1 MPDDAPD
8 PSFDALLA
16 DPRMALRRPPPH
28 VSLTDLRRAANAFQ
42 ARAPKS
48 EVASV
53 ADHVVL
59 GPGGPITVRLYRPT
73 IERTAAILFCH
84 GGGFILGNLDT
95 HDAMCRTLANSSGR
109 TVVAVDY
116 RLAPEHP
123 FPAALDDAQA
133 ALEWL
138 RREARSLDLDPDPD
152 PDRIAVAG
160 DSAGG
165 HIALGLALRCRDED
179 IPLDHIGLIYPL
191 LDPAGG
197 SASAVQFAQGYMLTA
212 SFLEWAW
219 NAYRGEGVA
228 DPWFDLTHADL
239 HGLPPTTIVTA
250 QFDPLRDEGEAL
262 ARRLGDAEVDVALRR
277 HPGMIHGFAGL
288 PQLTPVA
295 NEAIAFIAARI
306 AASQISAPRISAAP
320 SGSHRRGE

>member
-1 MPDDAPD
+1 MPMPDNAPD
-8 PSFDALLA
+8 PAFGALLA

-42 ARAPKS
+42 ARAPKA
-48 EVASV
+48 EVTSV
-53 ADHVVL
+53 TDHVVP
-59 GPGGPITVRLYRPT
+59 GPGGPIPVRVYRPA
-73 IERTAAILFCH
+73 IDRTAAILFCH

-123 FPAALDDAQA
+123 TPAALDDAQA

-138 RREARSLDLDPDPD
+138 RREARSIDLDADC
-152 PDRIAVAG
+152 IAVAG

-165 HIALGLALRCRDED
+165 HIALGLALRCRDD
-179 IPLDHIGLIYPL
+179 GVPLDHIGLIYPL
-191 LDPAGG
+191 LDPAGD

-212 SFLEWAW
+212 SFLAWAW
-219 NAYRGEGVA
+219 DAYRGGGVA
-228 DPWFDLTHADL
+228 DPSVDLTRADL
-239 HGLPPTTIVTA
+239 HGLPATTIVTA

-277 HPGMIHGFAGL
+277 YPGMIHGFAGL

-295 NEAIAFIAARI
+295 NAAIAFVASRI
-306 AASQISAPRISAAP
+306 APSQASESQASAPPLSTP
-320 SGSHRRGE
+320 

>member
-1 MPDDAPD
+1 MSDDAPD
-8 PSFDALLA
+8 PAFDALLA

-28 VSLTDLRRAANAFQ
+28 VSLTGLRRAANAFQ
-42 ARAPKS
+42 GSAPKPFI
-48 EVASV
+48 ASTV
-53 ADHVVL
+53 DHVVP
-59 GPGGPITVRLYRPT
+59 GPGGPIPVRVYRPT
-73 IERTAAILFCH
+73 LDRTAAILFCH
-84 GGGFILGNLDT
+84 GGGFIFGNLDT
-95 HDAMCRTLANSSGR
+95 HDSICRTLAYASGR

-116 RLAPEHP
+116 RLAPEHH

-138 RREARSLDLDPDPD
+138 RAEARLLDLYS
-152 PDRIAVAG
+152 DRIAVAG

-165 HIALGLALRCRDED
+165 HIALGLALRCRDEGV
-179 IPLDHIGLIYPL
+179 PLDHIGLIYPL
-191 LDPAGG
+191 LDPASD

-219 NAYRGEGVA
+219 DAYRGDGGA
-228 DPWFDLTHADL
+228 DPSFDLTRADL
-239 HGLPPTTIVTA
+239 QRLPATTIVTA

-277 HPGMIHGFAGL
+277 YPGMIHGFAGL

-295 NEAIAFIAARI
+295 NEAIAFAAARI
-306 AASQISAPRISAAP
+306 AASQIGGPKISA
-320 SGSHRRGE
+320 S

>member
-1 MPDDAPD
+1 
-8 PSFDALLA
+8 
-16 DPRMALRRPPPH
+16 
-28 VSLTDLRRAANAFQ
+28 
-42 ARAPKS
+42 
-48 EVASV
+48 V

-123 FPAALDDAQA
+123 FSAALDDAQA

-138 RREARSLDLDPDPD
+138 RREARSLDLD

-191 LDPAGG
+191 LDPAGD

-219 NAYRGEGVA
+219 DAYRGDGAA
-228 DPWFDLTHADL
+228 DPSFDLTYADL
-239 HGLPPTTIVTA
+239 LRLPPTTIVTA

-262 ARRLGDAEVDVALRR
+262 ARRLGAAEVDVALRR
-277 HPGMIHGFAGL
+277 YPGMIHGFVGL

-295 NEAIAFIAARI
+295 NEAIAFVAARI
-306 AASQISAPRISAAP
+306 AASQISASQISAAP
-320 SGSHRRGE
+320 SGSRRRGG

>member
-8 PSFDALLA
+8 PAFDALLA

-53 ADHVVL
+53 ADHVVP
-59 GPGGPITVRLYRPT
+59 GPGGPIPVRVYRPALD
-73 IERTAAILFCH
+73 RTAAILFCH

-95 HDAMCRTLANSSGR
+95 HDAMCRTLANASGR

-138 RREARSLDLDPDPD
+138 RGKARLLDLYS
-152 PDRIAVAG
+152 DRIAVAG

-165 HIALGLALRCRDED
+165 HIALGLALRCRDEGV
-179 IPLDHIGLIYPL
+179 PLDHIGLIYPL
-191 LDPAGG
+191 LDPASD
-197 SASAVQFAQGYMLTA
+197 SASAMQFAQGYMLTA

-219 NAYRGEGVA
+219 DAYRGDGGA
-228 DPWFDLTHADL
+228 DPSFNLTRADL
-239 HGLPPTTIVTA
+239 QRLPATTIVTA
-250 QFDPLRDEGEAL
+250 QFDPLHDEGEAL

-295 NEAIAFIAARI
+295 NEAIAFVAARI
-306 AASQISAPRISAAP
+306 AASQISAPQIVGPLISAP
-320 SGSHRRGE
+320 